1 MTVRTEKGFFK
12 ILNEILKVMI
22 ITPWALELAEFRE
35 KAKYLINTLHMMPC
49 KMSCKTCKIV
59 KQLDTQ
65 KCPSVWVIGILGYL
79 KWFPNG
85 CKNKQLKVFVLL
97 IWPLMRDINKTLHIV

>member
-12 ILNEILKVMI
+12 ILNEILKVI

-35 KAKYLINTLHMMPC
+35 KSIIFNKHPAYDAL
-49 KMSCKTCKIV
+49 SCKTCKIV

-65 KCPSVWVIGILGYL
+65 KCPSSFCLGNWYIGLL
-79 KWFPNG
+79 EMVPKW
-85 CKNKQLKVFVLL
+85 L
-97 IWPLMRDINKTLHIV
+97 